1 MRGYRA
7 DHAFDGDRVLPGGV
21 LVLVEDDRIVGVD
34 PASAAAP
41 AGVEVRY
48 VPGTTLLP
56 GLVDTHVHL
65 CADAGSRALDT
76 IAGRSAEALDAGIEE
91 ALRRQLAAGVT
102 GVRDLGDHS
111 FAVLDRHR
119 DPAGGPTVVGS
130 GPPITSPGGHCWSMG
145 GGARGEGALRVAVRE
160 RVDRG
165 AGVVKVMTS
174 GGLLTPGTD
183 PLACQFSPAELR
195 AVADEAHRHGL
206 PVTGHAHPLVAV
218 ERSVAAGFDGIEHGS
233 CLTAGGIRT
242 PPELTARL
250 AADGTPVC
258 PTLGRLPGMDPP
270 PHVAARMAEVG
281 TSYEHQLD
289 NAAVLH
295 EAGVALLAGTD
306 AGVGPSKPHGV
317 LPHAVV
323 ELVGCGLPVATA
335 LTAATGRAARA
346 CGLGS
351 RTGRLAIGLQA
362 DLLLVDGDATVDV
375 SALLRLRTVVCRGRE
390 VDLAGPCG

>member
-7 DHAFDGDRVLPGGV
+7 DHAFDGERVRPDGV
-21 LVLVEDDRIVGVD
+21 LVLVEGDRIVGVG
-34 PASAAAP
+34 PASAPAP
-41 AGVEVRY
+41 AGVRVHSL
-48 VPGTTLLP
+48 PGSTLLP

-65 CADAGSRALDT
+65 CADAGPRALDT
-76 IAGRSAEALDAGIEE
+76 IPDRSADDLDAGIEA
-91 ALRRQLAAGVT
+91 ALAGHLAAGVT
-102 GVRDLGDHS
+102 AVRDLGDHS

-119 DPAGGPTVVGS
+119 DRSTGPTVVGA
-130 GPPITSPGGHCWSMG
+130 GPPLTSPGGHCWSMG
-145 GGARGEGALRVAVRE
+145 GAARGEEALRAAVRE

-165 AGVVKVMTS
+165 AGVVKIMVS

-183 PLACQFSPAELR
+183 PLACQFEPAELR
-195 AVADEAHRHGL
+195 AVVDEAHRHGL

-218 ERSVAAGFDGIEHGS
+218 ERCIAAGVDGIEHGS
-233 CLTAGGIRT
+233 CLTAGGVRT
-242 PPELTARL
+242 PPELVARL
-250 AADGTPVC
+250 AVDGTPVC

-270 PHVAARMAEVG
+270 PHVRARMAAVG
-281 TSYEHQLD
+281 IDYDRHLGT
-289 NAAVLH
+289 VGGLH

-335 LTAATGRAARA
+335 LAAATGRAALA
-346 CGLGS
+346 CGLGG
-351 RTGRLAIGLQA
+351 RTGRLAVGLQA

-375 SALLRLRTVVCRGRE
+375 GALLRPRTVVSRGRE
-390 VDLAGPCG
+390 VAVLG